1 MNGRRS
7 LERFDGAIQLV
18 ALCYQQ
24 GDDMVSGHQS
34 DGNKT
39 LFLNHRDL
47 FQAQSNKQVNPENLK
62 VQISDGPAGSYVTPR
77 AFRSRR
83 ADGVQEGPRS
93 RPRPIPATHSR
104 MRAELI

>member
-18 ALCYQQ
+18 ALCHQK
-24 GDDMVSGHQS
+24 GDDMVSGHKS

-47 FQAQSNKQVNPENLK
+47 LQACAQSNKQVNPENLK
-62 VQISDGPAGSYVTPR
+62 VQISDGPVGSYVTAR
-77 AFRSRR
+77 VRIRNLESA
-83 ADGVQEGPRS
+83 
-93 RPRPIPATHSR
+93 
-104 MRAELI
+104 